1 MFNNFREYL
10 HQFALSVD
18 IVDRDIL
25 VSIREILWQYLH
37 KSLSLQFA
45 EELHPTQVNNKPGL
59 KIVWGK
65 GTDQIGY
72 SNELQTYDGRYQGQ
86 TSYAY
91 VHNKPMWIVNNE
103 RLPLNQVENY
113 VDLWSS
119 LTSIPKYWKFN
130 NLEIKTSIIIPL
142 KTPQASYGVWNL
154 ESVAHLAFDQKI
166 AEQLL
171 DLAKSLSLLLNLYDS
186 TEQRLQCTKEAVEN
200 LKISSQRLPLRF
212 SEQNK
217 IFLASSTK
225 AQEDVV
231 GAIRNILDE
240 FSSYRIIY
248 WKEMSDSG
256 NINDQIIDAISTS
269 SFGIVYLSEPNTNHA
284 YQDNPNTLFE
294 AGMFQAL
301 SNQPNS
307 PVFGW
312 LPIREK
318 EGLRIPFD
326 FASDRVLIVPRL
338 KSGELNKEDFYREF
352 KKRIHSIITKL

>member
-1 MFNNFREYL
+1 MFNSFREYL

-18 IVDRDIL
+18 IVDRDVL
-25 VSIREILWQYLH
+25 ANIREILWQYLC
-37 KSLSLQFA
+37 KSLSLQFT

-59 KIVWGK
+59 RIVWGK

-72 SNELQTYDGRYQGQ
+72 SNELKTNDGCYQGQ
-86 TSYAY
+86 ASYAY
-91 VHNKPMWIVNNE
+91 VQNKPMWIVNNE
-103 RLPLNQVENY
+103 RCSLNQVESY
-113 VDLWSS
+113 VDQWSN
-119 LTSIPKYWKFN
+119 LIKIPKYWKFN
-130 NLEIKTSIIIPL
+130 NHEIRTSIIIPL
-142 KTPQASYGVWNL
+142 KTPQANYGVWNL
-154 ESVAHLAFDQKI
+154 ESVDHLVFDQKI

-200 LKISSQRLPLRF
+200 LKISSHRLPLRF

-217 IFLASSTK
+217 IFLASSAK
-225 AQEDVV
+225 AKEDVI
-231 GAIRNILDE
+231 GAIRNVLDE

-256 NINDQIIDAISTS
+256 NINDQIIAAISTS
-269 SFGIVYLSEPNTNHA
+269 SFGIVYLSEPNTNYA
-284 YQDNPNTLFE
+284 YQDNLNTIFE

-301 SNQPNS
+301 SNEPDS
-307 PVFGW
+307 SVFGW
-312 LPIREK
+312 IPIREK

-338 KSGELNKEDFYREF
+338 NSGELNREDFCREF
-352 KKRIHSIITKL
+352 KKRIDAILTKV